1 MSGWLMDDSVYLMQL
16 IMQHSMYYYFCYFIA
31 IWMTLLGKKIQTNSD
46 SAVFLHILHIIT
58 WKIYIFKQVKCYI
71 SHLHLL
77 DIFIINTES
86 PVSSVFT
93 GKKNITACV
102 GF

>member
-1 MSGWLMDDSVYLMQL
+1 MDDSVYLMQL

-31 IWMTLLGKKIQTNSD
+31 IWMTLLGKNNSNQQRD